1 MEYHQTLPHTKKDKK
16 ENKKKK
22 DKKKLQTN
30 PVYNKLS
37 LTELQFGICRVFV
50 EERIN
55 FVVQK
60 AHTIL
65 LVNKKGGEG
74 KRKNRP
80 DPIVTEWG

>member
-1 MEYHQTLPHTKKDKK
+1 MEYHQTLAHTKKDKK

-65 LVNKKGGEG
+65 LVNKKRRGGEEKKSPG
-74 KRKNRP
+74 PHR
-80 DPIVTEWG
+80 D

>member
-1 MEYHQTLPHTKKDKK
+1 MHCSLCGVSSNSGSHV
-16 ENKKKK
+16 KKKK
-22 DKKKLQTN
+22 DKRKLQTN

-65 LVNKKGGEG
+65 LVNKKRRGEEEKKSPG
-74 KRKNRP
+74 PHR
-80 DPIVTEWG
+80 D